1 LHEGASIVRVLIL
14 GGTGFIGKY
23 IVTQLHH
30 LGHDVVIFHR
40 GQTTADLPQAV
51 THIIGERQHLAD
63 HTDTFRQIAPDVV
76 LDTIA
81 YTEQQAQSAMQ
92 LFTGVT
98 PRLVALSSID
108 VYWAYGRHHRIEDGP
123 IDPRP
128 LTEESPLRQ
137 RLYTARGATPRLSD
151 DPWRWL
157 DDMEK
162 IRVERTVMNCP
173 EIAGTILRLP
183 MVYGPGTWRL
193 FAYLKRM
200 DDHRPAILLDER
212 AAKWR
217 GARGYV
223 ENVATAIALAV
234 VKDGARQR
242 VYNIAE
248 PEALAE
254 AEWVRQIGQLA
265 DWHGEIVRVPA
276 GRLPTQADPDQHWII
291 DSTRIR
297 QELGY
302 TEPITHSEALQRTIS
317 WERAN
322 PPEQIDSSWFGLDYA
337 SEDSILAE
345 LNCQP
350 N

>member
-1 LHEGASIVRVLIL
+1 MRVLIL
-14 GGTGFIGKY
+14 GGTGFLGKH
-23 IVTQLHH
+23 VVAHLHQ
-30 LGHDVVIFHR
+30 LGHDIIIFHR
-40 GQTTADLPQAV
+40 GQTTADLPLSV
-51 THIIGERQHLAD
+51 TRIIGDRQHLAD
-63 HTDTFRQIAPDVV
+63 YTDTFRQIAPDVV

-81 YTEQQAQSAMQ
+81 YTEEQAQAAMQ

-108 VYWAYGRHHRIEDGP
+108 VYWAYGRHHRMEDGP

-128 LTEESPLRQ
+128 LTEDSPLRQ
-137 RLYTARGATPRLSD
+137 HLYTARGATPRQSD

-162 IRVERTVMNCP
+162 ILVERTVMNHP

-212 AAKWR
+212 AARWR

-223 ENVATAIALAV
+223 ENMATAIALAV
-234 VKDGARQR
+234 VEQRAQGR
-242 VYNIAE
+242 VYTIAE
-248 PEALAE
+248 PEAFAE
-254 AEWVRQIGQLA
+254 VEWVHQIGQVA
-265 DWHGEIVRVPA
+265 DWHGEVVRVPA

-302 TEPITHSEALQRTIS
+302 TETITHSEALQRTIA

-322 PPEQIDSSWFGLDYA
+322 PPEQIASSWFGLDYA
-337 SEDSILAE
+337 SEDTILAE
-345 LNCQP
+345 LNWQR